1 MHILHTLAG
10 DNLFNM
16 PLLIY
21 QNNHTNSGRLL
32 IWKVTESLAELEARY
47 ALKGEEKSAYEAIV
61 LEKRKKEW
69 LMSRILL
76 QIAVGAVALK
86 SRANGKP
93 YLEGQTYISISHSGE
108 LAGLYVCDHEC
119 GLDIQGTDEKLE
131 RIKRKYC
138 HQDELMRAG
147 WSSDELSYLTII
159 WSAKEAVFKYFGEE
173 VIFAEDMVT
182 RPFSVDQTLLQ
193 LDYQGKHG
201 SQRFELE
208 HVYLHGY
215 HIVYTL

>member
-32 IWKVTESLAELEARY
+32 IWKVTESLTELETRY
-47 ALKGEEKSAYEAIV
+47 TMRSDEAAAYQAIS

-76 QIAVGAVALK
+76 QIAVGDVELK

-93 YLEGQTYISISHSGE
+93 YVEGPVHISISHSGE

-119 GLDIQGTDEKLE
+119 GLDIQGVDEKLE
-131 RIKRKYC
+131 RIKKKYC
-138 HQDELMRAG
+138 HPDELMRAG
-147 WSSDELSYLTII
+147 WSTDELAFLTII

-182 RPFSVDQTLLQ
+182 RPFSVDQPLLQ
-193 LDYQGKHG
+193 LDYQGRHG
-201 SQRFELE
+201 AMRFELE

>member
-10 DNLFNM
+10 SKLFIM

-21 QNNHTNSGRLL
+21 QNNQSNSGRLL
-32 IWKVTESLAELEARY
+32 VWKVTESLAELEGRVSLSPELRLVY
-47 ALKGEEKSAYEAIV
+47 DAIV
-61 LEKRKKEW
+61 LEKRKQEW
-69 LMSRILL
+69 LMNRILL
-76 QIAVGAVALK
+76 QIAVGDVVLK

-93 YLEGQTYISISHSGE
+93 FIEGPTFISISHSGE

-119 GLDIQGTDEKLE
+119 GLDIQGVDEKLE
-131 RIKRKYC
+131 RIKKKYC
-138 HQDELMRAG
+138 HPDELMRAG
-147 WSSDELSYLTII
+147 WSADELSYLTII

-182 RPFSVDQTLLQ
+182 RPFVIDQSLIQ
-193 LDYQGKHG
+193 LDYQGRHG
-201 SQRFELE
+201 ARRFELE